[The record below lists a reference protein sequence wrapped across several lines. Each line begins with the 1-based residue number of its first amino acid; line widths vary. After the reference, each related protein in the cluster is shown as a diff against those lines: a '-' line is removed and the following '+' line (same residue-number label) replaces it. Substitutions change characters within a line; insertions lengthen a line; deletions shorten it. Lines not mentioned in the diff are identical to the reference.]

1 MPIDP
6 ITTDLFHDQSE
17 GTTDGDINYNDG
29 TTADLESMSNDF
41 YTLLVNAGLITD
53 AVNATTTYGD
63 RVAIGASTDD
73 WISVDET
80 GTVAELRFAADGSGT
95 ALDGDVWTDGG
106 SNVLTADTNEMI
118 YLYAVEDGKVL
129 VGSTT
134 APSDPSWGG
143 TLPDELSD
151 FSSSSIVIVSYLD
164 AAMDLKTAEVY
175 YGSFRAVTNPDA
187 TLHDGDYVDLADN
200 VWVYGDTRQVLTF
213 SGLDPKKFLFGLAGE
228 DTPDGS
234 PSSKIFVLGENYN
247 VQSNADEDFEKGN
260 TSGALLNTSNAGK
273 FNLTPNLDI
282 ATVGVNNQ
290 SNNPGEGIFVAFML
304 TDQPVGNYYKG
315 SDADDLDTIQSQTEM
330 GFGIVQ
336 AVGDTS
342 GIEVELSGYFGN
354 YTDGADLIED
364 NGATQGAPD
373 QTLGA
378 QADVVPITSVKVTRP
393 VGDELPDGTYASFEV
408 IFDATTAHQTYNLNG
423 RLIVVD
429 FVNDFGSGPTKV
441 ILNGVASQDLITL
454 DWASDV
460 DHALLHTNAGAIDW
474 GVVTTQVGGE
484 VSTNVGAN
492 MLHDDD
498 GPSASVSAGTEP
510 GTVYLFEGNTTTD
523 GNWEGN
529 NGTGYP
535 TDDAIAN
542 QDPTT
547 ATLDFSGA
555 FTTNHQYGTDG
566 GTGLATT
573 YSLVLTPVIGAAVNM
588 GGSQATSGG
597 TNLVWAVSTG
607 GGYAAVLDGTT
618 TEIFEITLSG
628 SVVSFDLK
636 GVIDQPVADNDP
648 VTQDIL
654 LLDNGQLA
662 VRRSDTITDND
673 SDTDVAAADMDLGGN
688 FGIGDDEPVVT
699 VTTDVGDG
707 EIAALGVNL
716 DETIDPDN
724 DQLAD
729 GADNF
734 AAGESESASTTDPD
748 SYGPGLG
755 NGDLDDVIVGG
766 AANTAVWKTN
776 PGGYNNVGDDGVDQ
790 AIGRLESASGQI
802 SALFGTLGSSVR
814 YGADGADGAYE
825 DGGYDHALAFDL
837 SGSGPIETS
846 LIATAV
852 VDSPLDGVSEANR
865 TVYLFEVADGD
876 GDITVIEGRVMGA
889 DGAWG
894 GGDDFV
900 VVRMSLTNKDD
911 PANATIVYENFAPV
925 QNPNTSL
932 QDDTVGV
939 YIPTAVG
946 ESLSIVYSIDAQ
958 DKDLDTDAGSASVVL
973 IDDATTILEID
984 DDGPGSLPAPDTV
997 DLWEDG
1003 LATGLT
1009 DDDGEAEV
1017 TTESGDLSTQVIA
1030 GTDGVKNFGWTT
1042 DATFLTGL
1050 TALGHSSGGDALVWT
1065 IDHDVATLTDADVL
1079 YGKTAIGDE
1088 TIVEV
1093 IVYEDGA
1100 YDMTVYGPLDNS
1112 GGGEEETIIV
1122 DYSDGLVAYEGDD
1135 DPVAFKPGALRM
1147 RLENDA
1153 PYAEVNADGTEPG
1166 VQYLFDG
1173 NATAV
1178 GGNGNFE
1185 GNNDFDLPTGDAPAH
1200 GTTDSVIVDFTG
1212 AFSDANLYGAD
1223 GPGSTNTD
1231 FTLVPGTGLDGSAVM
1246 MSGIAV
1252 SSNGT
1257 GVVWEVVDDYTINAT
1272 AGVGGS
1278 VVFSLTSDGLGGVT
1292 FSQNAVIDHLRP
1304 DGSAPYTTDILT
1316 LDDSQV
1322 ALRRTDTVTD
1332 YDTDQD
1338 SAYDDVDLGGNFG
1351 IGDDAPV
1358 ANVNA
1363 GGTEPEAVYLFDGNT
1378 SVSGNFE
1385 GDNGFGLPTG
1395 DATADGPNSVVVDFA
1410 TAFGDTNRYGGD
1422 GPGATGAVHSLQLL
1436 VTAGSA
1442 VMMGGSQ
1449 AESGGVG
1456 LVWAIDGATGDYL
1469 AVTDNLAEDEILRFS
1484 VSVAGLVT
1492 FIQSGVLDHPTAATA
1507 APYTTDIL
1515 TLDDSQLAVRRT
1527 DTVTDYDGDQDVD
1540 YAAVDLG
1547 GNFGVGDD
1555 GPVIS
1560 PTDGGILSN
1569 IPVIDFIDGET
1580 ETVDEDIAYGADGPG
1595 DFIITSVGA
1604 VSVPIGSVLGM
1615 ITSEISSDGHT
1626 VTYSSSGIDDATPG
1640 IPDDG
1645 AFFEVQLDPSTGD
1658 YTGAV
1663 LASPPLVKLP
1673 LFSGG
1678 TLPGGPVEEYTPAP
1692 PGDIVTFDGFISSD
1706 WDGDGTSGTLTL
1718 KQQFDPGGDNN
1729 DPVNSAASDEDINID
1744 TNGIGL
1750 ENAIINENEALS
1762 MWFNQ
1767 DVAGV
1772 EIVFDGSTGGLS
1784 TFSIQIEVYNDGA
1797 FVDSEIISGLT
1808 APKGPNSLAVEYI
1821 ADDEFDELYVSLSLT
1836 GNDAIRIP
1844 EISAFTFAEVDDLTG
1859 TVNVELSDF
1868 DGDSDTGSFDWF
1880 IEGDPIVA

>member
-6 ITTDLFHDQSE
+6 ITTDLIHDQSE
-17 GTTDGDINYNDG
+17 GTTDSDINYNDG
-29 TTADLESMSNDF
+29 TTTDLESISNDF

-63 RVAIGASTDD
+63 RVAVGASADD
-73 WISVDET
+73 WITVNET

-106 SNVLTADTNEMI
+106 SNVLTADTNEII
-118 YLYAVEDGKVL
+118 YLYAVGDGQVL

-134 APSDPSWGG
+134 APTDPSWGG
-143 TLPDELSD
+143 TLPDELND
-151 FSSSSIVIVSYLD
+151 FSSESIVIVGYLD
-164 AAMDLKTAEVY
+164 AAADLKTAEVY
-175 YGSFRAVTNPDA
+175 YGSFRAVTNPDP
-187 TLHDGDYVDLADN
+187 TLHDADYVDLADN

-228 DTPDGS
+228 DAPDSS
-234 PSSKIFVLGENYN
+234 PTVKIFVLGENYN

-260 TSGALLNTSNAGK
+260 TSGALLNTSSAGV
-273 FNLTPNLDI
+273 FNLTPSLDI

-290 SNNPGEGIFVAFML
+290 STGPGDGIFVAFTL

-315 SDADDLDTIQSQTEM
+315 TDADNLDAIQSQTEM

-364 NGATQGAPD
+364 NGAAQGDPD
-373 QTLGA
+373 QTLGDP
-378 QADVVPITSVKVTRP
+378 ADVVPISSVKITWP
-393 VGDELPDGTYASFEV
+393 VGAELPDGTYASLEAT
-408 IFDATTAHQTYNLNG
+408 FDATTAHQTYNLNG
-423 RLIVVD
+423 RMIVVD
-429 FVNDFGSGPTKV
+429 FVDDFGSGPTKV
-441 ILNGVASQDLITL
+441 ILNGVDSQDLITL
-454 DWASDV
+454 DWAGDV
-460 DHALLHTNAGAIDW
+460 DHALLHTNDGAIDW

-484 VSTNVGAN
+484 VSANVGAD

-498 GPSASVSAGTEP
+498 GPTASVSAGTEP
-510 GTVYLFEGNTTTD
+510 GTVYLFDGNTTTD

-573 YSLVLTPVIGAAVNM
+573 YSLVLTPVIGSAVMM

-597 TNLVWAVSTG
+597 TNLVWAVSAG
-607 GGYAAVLDGTT
+607 GGYAAVLDGTA
-618 TEIFEITLSG
+618 TEIFEITISG
-628 SVVSFDLK
+628 SVVTFEQK

-662 VRRSDTITDND
+662 VQRSDTITDND
-673 SDTDVAAADMDLGGN
+673 SDTDSDAASVDLGGN

-699 VTTDVGDG
+699 VSQDVGEG

-734 AAGESESASTTDPD
+734 AAGEAESISATDPGP
-748 SYGPGLG
+748 YGPGTG
-755 NGDLDDVIVGG
+755 NGDLDDVIVDGT
-766 AANTAVWKTN
+766 ANTAVWKTN
-776 PGGYNNVGDDGVDQ
+776 PGGYNNVGDEGIDQ
-790 AIGRLESASGQI
+790 AIGRLESTAGQI
-802 SALFGTLGSSVR
+802 SALFGSVGSSIR
-814 YGADGADGAYE
+814 YGADGPDGAYE
-825 DGGYDHALAFDL
+825 NGGFDHALAFDL

-865 TVYLFEVADGD
+865 TVHLFEVADGD
-876 GDITVIEGRVMGA
+876 GDITVIEGRVKGA

-900 VVRMSLTNKDD
+900 IVRMSLTNKDD

-925 QNPNTSL
+925 QNPNTNL

-939 YIPTAVG
+939 YIPAIVG
-946 ESLSIVYSIDAQ
+946 ESLSIVYSVDAR

-973 IDDATTILEID
+973 IDDDTTILEID
-984 DDGPGSLPAPDTV
+984 DDGPGSLASPDTV

-1003 LATGLT
+1003 LPDGLT
-1009 DDDGEAEV
+1009 DNDGEAEV

-1042 DATFLTGL
+1042 DASFLTGL
-1050 TALGHSSGGDALVWT
+1050 NALGHSSGGDPLVWT
-1065 IDHDVATLTDADVL
+1065 IDHDVPALMDADVL
-1079 YGKTAIGDE
+1079 YGKTTIGDE

-1093 IVYEDGA
+1093 IVSEDGT
-1100 YDMTVYGPLDNS
+1100 YDMTVYGPLDNLVI
-1112 GGGEEETIIV
+1112 GEEATIII
-1122 DYSDGLVAYEGDD
+1122 DYTDGLVAYEGDN
-1135 DPVAFKPGALRM
+1135 DPVAFQPNALRM

-1153 PYAEVNADGTEPG
+1153 PYAEVNADGTEPD

-1173 NATAV
+1173 NATTV

-1185 GNNDFDLPTGDAPAH
+1185 GDNGFGLPLGDAPAD
-1200 GTTDSVIVDFTG
+1200 GVTDSVTVNFSG

-1223 GPGSTNTD
+1223 GPGSTVTD
-1231 FTLVPGTGLDGSAVM
+1231 FTLVPDTGLDGSAVM
-1246 MSGIAV
+1246 MSGVAV
-1252 SSNGT
+1252 ASNGT
-1257 GVVWEVVDDYTINAT
+1257 GVVWDVVDDYTINAT
-1272 AGVGGS
+1272 AGVGGT

-1292 FSQNAVIDHLRP
+1292 FSQNAVLDHLRA
-1304 DGSAPYTTDILT
+1304 DTSAPYTTDILT
-1316 LDDSQV
+1316 LDDGQV

-1338 SAYDDVDLGGNFG
+1338 SAYDDIDLGGNFG
-1351 IGDDAPV
+1351 IGDDAAV

-1363 GGTEPEAVYLFDGNT
+1363 GGTEPDAVYLFDGNT
-1378 SVSGNFE
+1378 SGSGNFE

-1395 DATADGPNSVVVDFA
+1395 DATADGPNTVVVNFA
-1410 TAFGDTNRYGGD
+1410 PAFGDTNRYGGD
-1422 GPGATGAVHSLQLL
+1422 GPGSTVSVHSLQLL

-1442 VMMGGSQ
+1442 VMMSGSQ

-1456 LVWAIDGATGDYL
+1456 LVWAIDGVTGDYL
-1469 AVTDNLAEDEILRFS
+1469 AVTDNLEEDEILRFS
-1484 VSVAGLVT
+1484 VSAAGLVT
-1492 FIQSGVLDHPTAATA
+1492 FTQSGVLDHPVIAAA

-1515 TLDDSQLAVRRT
+1515 TLDDSQLAIRRT

-1540 YAAVDLG
+1540 YAEVDLG
-1547 GNFGVGDD
+1547 GNFGAGDD

-1560 PTDGGILSN
+1560 PTDGGILSD
-1569 IPVIDFIDGET
+1569 IPTIDFIAGET
-1580 ETVDEDIAYGADGPG
+1580 ETVDEEIAYGADGAG

-1604 VSVPIGSVLGM
+1604 VSVPMGSVLGT
-1615 ITSEISSDGHT
+1615 ITSEISIDGHS
-1626 VTYSSSGIDDATPG
+1626 VTYFSSGIDAQTPE

-1645 AFFEVQLDPSTGD
+1645 AFFEVQLDPSNGD
-1658 YTGAV
+1658 YTGTI
-1663 LASPPLVKLP
+1663 LASPPLIKLP

-1678 TLPGGPVEEYTPAP
+1678 TLPGGPVEEYTPVP
-1692 PGDIVTFDGFISSD
+1692 PGDIVTFDGFISAD
-1706 WDGDGTSGTLTL
+1706 WDGDGTMGTLTL
-1718 KQQFDPGGDNN
+1718 KQQFDSGGDNN
-1729 DPVNSAASDEDINID
+1729 GPVNSAESNEDINID

-1750 ENAIINENEALS
+1750 ENAIMNENEALS
-1762 MWFNQ
+1762 MWFSQ

-1772 EIVFDGSTGGLS
+1772 EIVFEGSTGGLS
-1784 TFSIQIEVYNDGA
+1784 TFSIQVEAYDDGV
-1797 FVDSEIISGLT
+1797 FVDSDIISGLT
-1808 APKGPNSLAVEYI
+1808 APNGPNSLAVEFI
-1821 ADDEFDELYVSLSLT
+1821 ADDEFDELYLSLSLT

-1844 EISAFTFAEVDDLTG
+1844 EISAFTFAEIDDLTG

-1868 DGDSDTGSFDWF
+1868 EGDTDAGSFDWF
-1880 IEGDPIVA
+1880 IEGDPMAA